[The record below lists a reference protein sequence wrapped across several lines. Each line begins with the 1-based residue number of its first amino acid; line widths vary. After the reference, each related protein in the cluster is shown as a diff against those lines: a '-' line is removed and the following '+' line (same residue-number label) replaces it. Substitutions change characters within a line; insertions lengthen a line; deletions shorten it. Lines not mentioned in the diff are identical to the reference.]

1 MNKKQL
7 RQELENFNEKLEE
20 KQNIDHE
27 LKSNL
32 KKLMQDISGFLDNS
46 EEISSE
52 EKDSLVENLKEAEM
66 NFETKHPELS
76 ESLNIIFHT
85 LSNMGI

>member
-7 RQELENFNEKLEE
+7 RQELENFNEKLEK
-20 KQNIDHE
+20 KQNIDHD
-27 LKSNL
+27 LKNNL
-32 KKLMQDISGFLDNS
+32 KQLMQDISGFLDNS
-46 EEISSE
+46 EEVSSE
-52 EKDSLVENLKEAEM
+52 EKDSLAESIKEAEM